1 MLTAGMQTTLGDRLR
16 QLRDAQ
22 DLSLRELA
30 KQLGDITAAHLSD
43 IEFGRRYPS
52 DELLARL
59 AGFFK
64 VKEADLRT
72 LDTRPRMEEIKRM
85 AHSNPAFGLA
95 LRKLV
100 DKEISPD
107 DVLKLTKAKEQ
118 KKKE

>member
-1 MLTAGMQTTLGDRLR
+1 MQTTLGDRLR

-30 KQLGDITAAHLSD
+30 KQLGDVTAAHLSD

-64 VKEADLRT
+64 VKEAELRT
-72 LDTRPRMEEIKRM
+72 LDTRPQVEEIKRM
-85 AHSNPAFGLA
+85 AQNNPAFGLA

-100 DKEISPD
+100 DREISPD
-107 DVLKLTKAKEQ
+107 EVLKLTRS
-118 KKKE
+118 KKEKE